1 MAYGGVCATVVLVH
15 SAVTPGTQ
23 EWAGYVERLASYNPT
38 GPRTLLVVT
47 AGGAPNAA
55 QRRALFKLGYDEF
68 VVAVI
73 TGSMFHRGIITA
85 IGWGGAKIRGYRPS
99 EIDVARTFLD
109 RQPAEW
115 SSLRSLA
122 DDLQEKLRMVAPRPM
137 PQ

>member
-1 MAYGGVCATVVLVH
+1 MVLVH
-15 SAVTPGTQ
+15 SAVTPDRQ
-23 EWAGYVERLASYNPT
+23 EWAGYVERLASYQPE

-55 QRRALFKLGYDEF
+55 QRRALFKLGYEAF

-85 IGWGGAKIRGYRPS
+85 ISWGGAKIRGYRPS
-99 EIDVARTFLD
+99 EMDVARTFLALE
-109 RQPAEW
+109 PAQW
-115 SSLRSLA
+115 SSVRRLA
-122 DDLQEKLRMVAPRPM
+122 DELGEKLRMAAPQPM